1 MVGTSVGALII
12 SFYAAVG
19 LSLSEI
25 KQLGLNL
32 TSRHLLAWAWLRR
45 APKSIQLR
53 FENLSGAIPSSLRRL
68 SETSGRRLHH
78 GVERIGLLCY
88 DRSTRSEVLFNNLEE
103 HFPLEDATRGAA
115 AIPGLFPPRK
125 CVIQGR
131 LLRLVDGGVTNCV
144 PVEKLFEPPFT
155 PEQILVVDISNQGWL
170 REKTRRKVEAL
181 EARHAEVPIIV
192 VSPETFGKRTV
203 LYRHRDL
210 RRLIDAGRRAIL
222 EALAQ

>member
-1 MVGTSVGALII
+1 MT
-12 SFYAAVG
+12 
-19 LSLSEI
+19 
-25 KQLGLNL
+25 
-32 TSRHLLAWAWLRR
+32 
-45 APKSIQLR
+45 
-53 FENLSGAIPSSLRRL
+53 
-68 SETSGRRLHH
+68 
-78 GVERIGLLCY
+78 GVA
-88 DRSTRSEVLFNNLEE
+88 RSEVLFNNLEE

-192 VSPETFGKRTV
+192 VSPETIRQAHGAVSSPRPAE
-203 LYRHRDL
+203 
-210 RRLIDAGRRAIL
+210 ID
-222 EALAQ
+222 